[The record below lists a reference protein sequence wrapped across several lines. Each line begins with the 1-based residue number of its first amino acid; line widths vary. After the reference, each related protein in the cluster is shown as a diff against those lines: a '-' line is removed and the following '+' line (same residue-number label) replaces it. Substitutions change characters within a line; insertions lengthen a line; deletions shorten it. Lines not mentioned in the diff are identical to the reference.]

1 MVKFE
6 LEGHEYKTPDGW
18 HEVKFLKF
26 LQFLEEIQP
35 LCPKVLLK
43 CYDEESIIHAFNSL
57 SNRNKAKCYQ
67 YFSKV
72 VGFWVGLPSEIIE
85 RTLNK
90 DLELSPAYWAIELD
104 LMLSKAQIN
113 EDFVSF
119 TIGNKEY
126 FLPQRHM
133 MGSTVL
139 EFTESAHFEQQMEDV
154 KNGKWLA
161 LLDIM
166 AVLCRPK
173 GEVYNYEKGHH
184 EMRKNI
190 FKNVTMDI
198 VLNVSFF
205 LFRLNEALNYDLMIY
220 SLLILRRRN
229 KQEPY
234 QKNTDGVL

>member
-1 MVKFE
+1 MIRFE

-18 HEVKFLKF
+18 HEVKFSKF

-35 LCPKVLLK
+35 LCPKSLLK
-43 CYDEESIIHAFNSL
+43 CYEEESILDAFNAL
-57 SNRNKAKCYQ
+57 SKRNKARCYQ
-67 YFSKV
+67 YFAKV
-72 VGFWVGLPSEIIE
+72 VGFWCGLPFEIIE
-85 RTLNK
+85 QSMDK
-90 DLELSPAYWAIELD
+90 EQLSAAYWAIEVD
-104 LMLSKAQIN
+104 LMLEKAQIN
-113 EDFVSF
+113 EDFTGF

-126 FLPQRHM
+126 LLPQKHM

-139 EFTESAHFEQQMEDV
+139 EFTESAHFEQQMDDV

-173 GEVYNYEKGHH
+173 GEVYNYDKEHH

-205 LFRLNEALNYDLMIY
+205 LFRLNEALNQDLTIY
-220 SLLILRRRN
+220 SLIMLSKRN
-229 KQEPY
+229 KPEPY
-234 QKNTDGVL
+234 QKNMVGLL

>member
-1 MVKFE
+1 MISFE
-6 LEGHEYKTPDGW
+6 LEGHRYKTPDGW
-18 HEVKFLKF
+18 HDIKFAKF

-43 CYDEESIIHAFNSL
+43 VYEAENMDLYWGSM

-67 YFSKV
+67 YFANV
-72 VGFWVGLPSEIIE
+72 VGFWCGLPAEIIMQTMDKE
-85 RTLNK
+85 QI
-90 DLELSPAYWAIELD
+90 SAAYWAIEVD
-104 LMLSKAQIN
+104 LSIENSQVN
-113 EDFVSF
+113 EDFTGF

-126 FLPQRHM
+126 LLPQRHM
-133 MGSTVL
+133 MGSTVI
-139 EFTESAHFEQQMEDV
+139 EFTEAAHFEQQVEDV

-166 AVLCRPK
+166 AVICRPK

-190 FKNVTMDI
+190 FKNLTMDK

-205 LFRLNEALNYDLMIY
+205 LFRLNEALNQDLMIY
-220 SLLILRRRN
+220 SLIMFSKRN

-234 QKNTDGVL
+234 QKSMVGQP

>member
-18 HEVKFLKF
+18 HEVKFSKF

-35 LCPKVLLK
+35 LCPKALLK
-43 CYDEESIIHAFNSL
+43 AYESENIELYWGAM
-57 SNRNKAKCYQ
+57 SNRNKARCYQ
-67 YFSKV
+67 YFAKA
-72 VGFWVGLPSEIIE
+72 VGFWVGLPYEIIQ
-85 RTLNK
+85 K
-90 DLELSPAYWAIELD
+90 DLSIEQLEAAYWAIEVD
-104 LMLSKAQIN
+104 LSLENSQIN
-113 EDFVSF
+113 EDFTGF
-119 TIGNKEY
+119 TLGDKEY
-126 FLPQRHM
+126 LLPQRHM
-133 MGSTVL
+133 VGSTVL

-205 LFRLNEALNYDLMIY
+205 LFRLNEALNKDLMIY
-220 SLLILRRRN
+220 SLLMLHRRN
-229 KQEPY
+229 SQKQY
-234 QKNTDGVL
+234 QKNMDGVL